1 MKVVITGHTSGIGK
15 GFYDLYTSRGYDVQ
29 GFSRG
34 TGHDL
39 GNPLSVSAVAV
50 KAVQSDLFINNAY
63 SGTAQVELMYKVH
76 ELWKDNPNKTM
87 VVIGSRAP
95 DFLHE
100 RAQIYATMKG
110 AIDVAAE
117 QLTPFAKYHLL
128 NVKPSFTRTA
138 MLPAR
143 LADSKSVIEVDP
155 LINFVD
161 SIIFNKSFRVTTVTI
176 DPNPK

>member
-15 GFYDLYTSRGYDVQ
+15 GFYDLYTSRGYEVQ

-39 GNPLSVSAVAV
+39 RDPLAISAVAV

-87 VVIGSRAP
+87 IVIGSRGA
-95 DFLHE
+95 DFLHPK
-100 RAQIYATMKG
+100 AQIYSVMKG
-110 AIDVAAE
+110 AIDLAAE

-128 NVKPSFTRTA
+128 NVKPSWVKTA
-138 MLPAR
+138 MLPKR
-143 LADSKSVIEVDP
+143 FTEDDPTIEVTDLVEFIDL
-155 LINFVD
+155 LITSKTMKVVN
-161 SIIFNKSFRVTTVTI
+161 VTI
-176 DPNPK
+176 ETKTK